1 MTDEN
6 NMKRKLIALGIG
18 LLFGATQPTLAAEQE
33 ELEIMRQTTINL
45 IYALVEKGVLT
56 QEAANDLIKQAEKS
70 AKKKVDES
78 KAAQGNVVRVPYV
91 PESVKRE
98 IREQVKQEVVAQAK
112 AERWGD
118 VNAVPEWVDRLKWD
132 GDIRVRYQQDQY
144 ATGNDLP
151 AQFDVFYGFPTGTTT
166 NTTEVRDRYRLRARL
181 GLTAKISSMVSGG
194 VRIATGSNSDPVSTN
209 QTLGNNEQKYS
220 LWLDQ
225 AYLKLEPL
233 EWLTALGGRMPNP
246 WFHTDL
252 VWDAD
257 LNFDGFAANARYR
270 FDDRRSVYLTAG
282 AFPVQDVAPSATLKS
297 KSKWLYGMQA
307 GADITALSG
316 SKARFGVALYD
327 YRNVEGLRDLTVA
340 AEYDATKPQTR
351 QKGNSVFQDPISTEY
366 KLSSKFKELNL
377 TAQLDIAN
385 FDPTHVILTADWVK
399 NIGFDEEE
407 IRQRTNLASTNTV
420 YAKKTLGYQLQAT
433 VGRPKIQDRGDWQVF
448 GGYRYLERDAVL
460 DAFTDSDFRLGGT
473 DNKGYFLGGQ
483 YGLDRNTWLSLKWMS
498 ADGISALRYGVDVLQ
513 LDLNA
518 RF

>member
-1 MTDEN
+1 
-6 NMKRKLIALGIG
+6 MKRKMIAVGICMFLG
-18 LLFGATQPTLAAEQE
+18 AVQPTLAAEQE
-33 ELEIMRQTTINL
+33 ELEIVRQTTVNL

-70 AKKKVDES
+70 ARKKVADTQAANS
-78 KAAQGNVVRVPYV
+78 KVVRVPYV

-98 IREQVKQEVVAQAK
+98 IRDQVKQEVVAQAK

-118 VNAVPEWVDRLKWD
+118 VNAVPEWVDRMHWE
-132 GDIRVRYQQDQY
+132 GDLRVRYQQDRY

-166 NTTEVRDRYRLRARL
+166 NTSENRDRYRLRARL
-181 GLTAKISSMVSGG
+181 GLTAKISSMVSAG
-194 VRIATGSNSDPVSTN
+194 VRIVTGNNSDPVSTN

-225 AYLKLEPL
+225 AYLKLEPT
-233 EWLTALGGRMPNP
+233 EWLSALGGRMPNP

-270 FDDRRSVYLTAG
+270 FDERRSVYLTAG
-282 AFPVQDVAPSATLKS
+282 VFPIQDVAPSTTVKA
-297 KSKWLYGMQA
+297 KSKWLYGVQA
-307 GADITALSG
+307 GADVTALSG

-327 YRNVEGLRDLTVA
+327 YRNVEGIPDTAVGLLDYT
-340 AEYDATKPQTR
+340 ATQPQSR
-351 QKGNSVFQDPISTEY
+351 QKGNSVFREGVTDVY

-385 FDPTHVILTADWVK
+385 FDPTHVILTADYVR
-399 NIGFDEEE
+399 NIGFDEDE

-420 YAKKTLGYQLQAT
+420 YNKKTLGYQLQAT
-433 VGRPKIQDRGDWQVF
+433 VGRPKIQDRGDWQASI
-448 GGYRYLERDAVL
+448 GYRYLERDAVL

-498 ADGISALRYGVDVLQ
+498 ADGISALRYGVDVFQ